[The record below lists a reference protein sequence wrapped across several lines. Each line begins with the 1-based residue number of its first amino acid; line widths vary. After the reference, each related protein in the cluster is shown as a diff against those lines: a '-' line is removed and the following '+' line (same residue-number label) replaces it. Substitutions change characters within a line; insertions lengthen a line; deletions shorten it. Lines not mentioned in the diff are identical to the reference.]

1 METSMDFFMTHHP
14 NNLPI
19 LLIEIC
25 IIDPKKGIMMMNF
38 ILKGTMDGDG

>member
-1 METSMDFFMTHHP
+1 MTHHP

-25 IIDPKKGIMMMNF
+25 IIDPPKRIMMTNL